1 MTKNG
6 LPKGIVALL
15 ETPFLDD
22 GSIDCDSLEAL
33 IDATVA
39 AGINGLTGP
48 LVASEVHALSMAERD
63 EVIARS
69 ARAIAGRLPYI
80 VGASSDDV
88 ETSCHFARLAE
99 QVGAAAYVVAVPNA
113 LYGHPDELLTFLRT
127 ITETSAAP
135 LVLQDL
141 QWNGPGLELATLRR
155 LREELPT
162 LAGFKIETVPA
173 GTKYT
178 LVREAF
184 GPDCYIAGG
193 WAVTQLVEALDR
205 GVDAMIPE
213 ASLSRVYAAIIG
225 AHSRGQ
231 RDEVVRLFRKLAPV
245 LIFSNQEL
253 FLSIA
258 LFKRL
263 LHRKGILKSPFLR
276 APGFTW
282 DRYNLRIADELIE
295 YYLELEAGLGAA

>member
-1 MTKNG
+1 MTTST
-6 LPKGIVALL
+6 LPKGIVSLL

-22 GSIDCDSLEAL
+22 GTIDCESLLAL
-33 IDATVA
+33 IEATIA

-48 LVASEVHALSMAERD
+48 LVASEVHALSLEERE
-63 EVIARS
+63 EVIERS
-69 ARAIAGRLPYI
+69 AVAIKGRVPYI
-80 VGASSDDV
+80 VGASSDDIAIAR
-88 ETSCHFARLAE
+88 HFARLAE

-113 LYGHPDELLTFLRT
+113 LYGHTDELLVFLRT
-127 ITETSAAP
+127 ITEASAAP

-141 QWNGPGLELATLRR
+141 QWNGPGLDLDTLRR
-155 LREELPT
+155 LRDELPT

-184 GPDCYIAGG
+184 GPGCYIAGG

-213 ASLSRVYAAIIG
+213 ASLARIYAAIIG
-225 AHSRGQ
+225 AHFRGR
-231 RDEVVRLFRKLAPV
+231 RDEVVSLFRKLAPV

-258 LFKRL
+258 FFKRL
-263 LHRKGILKSPFLR
+263 LHRKGILKSPFMR

-282 DRYNLRIADELIE
+282 DRYNLKIADELIE
-295 YYLELEAGLGAA
+295 YYQEIESKLGAA